1 MGLGD
6 CRAMKITIPYKYI
19 KSADIF
25 RNQKDIR
32 KFCQGFQLR
41 NGKLMTTNGHYLF
54 MAPVEHGNEILF
66 NFIGKIPTGADNVEI
81 DLDDNM
87 AVFTHEKNGVV
98 AQLGIEIIDALCFDE
113 IRVTNSFNHNS
124 VDTISFQG
132 KYLGDIAKASKI
144 LGVDA
149 VVIEPSGSVGVSR
162 IKIKECEVYLMP
174 CRI

>member
-1 MGLGD
+1 
-6 CRAMKITIPYKYI
+6 MKITIPYKYI

-25 RNQKDIR
+25 RDEKDVR

-54 MAPVEHGNEILF
+54 LAPIHQQCELLF

-81 DLDDNM
+81 DFENEL
-87 AVFTHEKNGVV
+87 AVFTHEKKGVV
-98 AQLGIEIIDALCFDE
+98 AQLGMEIIDAPCFDE
-113 IRVTNSFNHNS
+113 GGVTNSFKS
-124 VDTISFQG
+124 DAVDAISFQG

-144 LGVDA
+144 LGVDN

-162 IKIKECEVYLMP
+162 IKIKDCEVYLMP

>member
-1 MGLGD
+1 
-6 CRAMKITIPYKYI
+6 MKITIPYKYI
-19 KSADIF
+19 KAADIF
-25 RNQKDIR
+25 RDEKDVR

-54 MAPVEHGNEILF
+54 MTPIHQQCDLIF

-81 DLDDNM
+81 DFETEL
-87 AVFTHEKNGVV
+87 AVFTHEKKGVV
-98 AQLGIEIIDALCFDE
+98 AQLGIEIIDTPCFDE
-113 IRVTNSFNHNS
+113 KRVTESFNLS
-124 VDTISFQG
+124 EVFAISFQG

-144 LGVDA
+144 LGVDNI
-149 VVIEPSGSVGVSR
+149 VIEPSGSVGVSR